1 MRLRAKFARET
12 VQRVDVLGA
21 FSLLAASML
30 LVFALE
36 EGGSRYPWDSGAIV
50 STFVLSGVLW
60 VFFVVWEIY
69 LEKTKAV
76 QEPIF
81 PMGLLKNRLISSMM
95 LYATPP
101 DLHPWHWEVSDTL
114 CSATMFIGFPFV
126 TILFTIPQFGQAV
139 YGLDPIPAAL
149 SVLPLLLSS
158 PAAIVISGVLT
169 SNYNV
174 APAHIII
181 VGSVIQ
187 MVGVGLAI
195 DIPLTGSQTSAKQ
208 YGFETIMGLGFGMTL
223 GTVLTLAQLISSK
236 EDVGM
241 MPFLFKCCQSWLIPT
256 PQPRCCHGG
265 THPDSSSWGNGVA
278 CCVVSFLVFALSLAL
293 LMCG

>member
-1 MRLRAKFARET
+1 MKRL
-12 VQRVDVLGA
+12 L
-21 FSLLAASML
+21 
-30 LVFALE
+30 
-36 EGGSRYPWDSGAIV
+36 
-50 STFVLSGVLW
+50 TF
-60 VFFVVWEIY
+60 
-69 LEKTKAV
+69 
-76 QEPIF
+76 
-81 PMGLLKNRLISSMM
+81 
-95 LYATPP
+95 
-101 DLHPWHWEVSDTL
+101 PWHCEVSDTL

-139 YGLDPIPAAL
+139 YGLEPIPAAL
-149 SVLPLLLSS
+149 SILPLLLSS

-174 APAHIII
+174 APAHLII

-187 MVGVGLAI
+187 MVGVGLTI
-195 DIPLTGSQTSAKQ
+195 DIPLAGSQTSAKQ

-241 MPFLFKCCQSWLIPT
+241 MPLLFKCSQSWLTPT

-265 THPDSSSWGNGVA
+265 PDPNSSSWGNGIA
-278 CCVVSFLVFALSLAL
+278 CYMVSSYSLPDPSDVWLTYEQFRDSEQPSEARTGRGHYPSTIQRD
-293 LMCG
+293 CRDTRVDRYIGPGASSQSAIRVCDWVSHAV